1 MTPPR
6 PAPRTKAVLALVL
19 LALLGAACIGAGQWQ
34 LRRAHE
40 REALLAAIEA
50 GRRAP
55 ARVLDAQH
63 RDGPDWHPASA
74 RGRWLN
80 PFTVLLDNRNLK
92 GLPGLW
98 VATPLELQGS
108 PGTAVLVLRGWVAR
122 PLPPAA
128 LPDLSAAAGPVEVHG
143 TLLHRVPRLFDLGS
157 LTGRPDAALPAPFP
171 PADGQPPRLQNLPL
185 DTLEPFLDARVL
197 SEERNRVLELI
208 DRRVT
213 ERVPAAYLT
222 NEAWLR
228 GHRFYVDARV
238 IVPRSPIAELLDE
251 GLSPW
256 VQDPQAVDSVLDMC
270 TGSGC
275 LAILAALAF
284 PHAQVDA
291 VDVSSDALEVAR
303 RNVDD
308 YGLGDRLALHQS
320 NLFDALPERQ
330 YDVIVCNP
338 PYVNSG
344 SMDVLPQEYRHEPHL
359 ALAGGADG
367 MDLVR
372 RILQAAPRYLSENGV
387 LVLEI
392 GHERD
397 FFEAAFPEL
406 SPVWLDTAEASD
418 QLLLLTREQL
428 TT

>member
-1 MTPPR
+1 MYQSARQELLTLR
-6 PAPRTKAVLALVL
+6 DLIRYGVSRLNAAEVALGHGSDNAWDEAVYLVL
-19 LALLGAACIGAGQWQ
+19 HAL
-34 LRRAHE
+34 H
-40 REALLAAIEA
+40 
-50 GRRAP
+50 
-55 ARVLDAQH
+55 
-63 RDGPDWHPASA
+63 
-74 RGRWLN
+74 
-80 PFTVLLDNRNLK
+80 
-92 GLPGLW
+92 
-98 VATPLELQGS
+98 
-108 PGTAVLVLRGWVAR
+108 
-122 PLPPAA
+122 
-128 LPDLSAAAGPVEVHG
+128 
-143 TLLHRVPRLFDLGS
+143 
-157 LTGRPDAALPAPFP
+157 
-171 PADGQPPRLQNLPL
+171 LPL

-197 SEERNRVLELI
+197 TEERSRVLDLI

-228 GHRFYVDARV
+228 GHRFYVDKRV

-256 VQDPQAVDSVLDMC
+256 VQDAQAVDNVLDMC

-275 LAILAALAF
+275 LAILSAMAF
-284 PHAQVDA
+284 PYAHVDA
-291 VDVSSDALEVAR
+291 VDVSPDALDVAR

-308 YGLGDRLALHQS
+308 YGLADRLELHQS
-320 NLFDALPERQ
+320 NLFDSLPERQ

-372 RILQAAPRYLSENGV
+372 RILEAAPRFLTQDGV

>member
-1 MTPPR
+1 MPQNARQELLTLR
-6 PAPRTKAVLALVL
+6 DLIRYGVSRLNAAQVALGHGSDNAWDETVYLVL
-19 LALLGAACIGAGQWQ
+19 HAL
-34 LRRAHE
+34 H
-40 REALLAAIEA
+40 
-50 GRRAP
+50 
-55 ARVLDAQH
+55 
-63 RDGPDWHPASA
+63 
-74 RGRWLN
+74 
-80 PFTVLLDNRNLK
+80 
-92 GLPGLW
+92 
-98 VATPLELQGS
+98 
-108 PGTAVLVLRGWVAR
+108 
-122 PLPPAA
+122 
-128 LPDLSAAAGPVEVHG
+128 
-143 TLLHRVPRLFDLGS
+143 
-157 LTGRPDAALPAPFP
+157 
-171 PADGQPPRLQNLPL
+171 LPL

-197 SEERNRVLELI
+197 DEERNRVLDLI

-256 VQDPQAVDSVLDMC
+256 VQDAQAVDSVLDMC

-275 LAILAALAF
+275 LAILSALAF
-284 PHAQVDA
+284 PYAQVDA
-291 VDVSSDALEVAR
+291 VDVSPDALEVAR

-308 YGLGDRLALHQS
+308 YGLDDRLALHQS
-320 NLFDALPERQ
+320 DLFDSLPERQ

-344 SMDVLPQEYRHEPHL
+344 SMDVLPQEYRHEPQL

-406 SPVWLDTAEASD
+406 SPVWLDTEQASD

>member
-1 MTPPR
+1 MPQNARQELLTLR
-6 PAPRTKAVLALVL
+6 DLIRYGVSRLNAAQVALGHGSDNAWDETVYLVL
-19 LALLGAACIGAGQWQ
+19 HAL
-34 LRRAHE
+34 H
-40 REALLAAIEA
+40 
-50 GRRAP
+50 
-55 ARVLDAQH
+55 
-63 RDGPDWHPASA
+63 
-74 RGRWLN
+74 
-80 PFTVLLDNRNLK
+80 
-92 GLPGLW
+92 
-98 VATPLELQGS
+98 
-108 PGTAVLVLRGWVAR
+108 
-122 PLPPAA
+122 
-128 LPDLSAAAGPVEVHG
+128 
-143 TLLHRVPRLFDLGS
+143 
-157 LTGRPDAALPAPFP
+157 
-171 PADGQPPRLQNLPL
+171 LPL

-256 VQDPQAVDSVLDMC
+256 VQDAQAVDSVLDMC

-275 LAILAALAF
+275 LAILSALAF
-284 PHAQVDA
+284 PYAQVDA
-291 VDVSSDALEVAR
+291 VDVSPDALEVAR

-320 NLFDALPERQ
+320 DLFDSLPERQ

-406 SPVWLDTAEASD
+406 SPVWLDTEEASD

>member
-1 MTPPR
+1 MYQSARQELLTLR
-6 PAPRTKAVLALVL
+6 DLIRYGVSRLNAAQVALGHGSDNAWDETVYLVL
-19 LALLGAACIGAGQWQ
+19 HAL
-34 LRRAHE
+34 H
-40 REALLAAIEA
+40 
-50 GRRAP
+50 
-55 ARVLDAQH
+55 
-63 RDGPDWHPASA
+63 
-74 RGRWLN
+74 
-80 PFTVLLDNRNLK
+80 
-92 GLPGLW
+92 
-98 VATPLELQGS
+98 
-108 PGTAVLVLRGWVAR
+108 
-122 PLPPAA
+122 
-128 LPDLSAAAGPVEVHG
+128 
-143 TLLHRVPRLFDLGS
+143 
-157 LTGRPDAALPAPFP
+157 
-171 PADGQPPRLQNLPL
+171 LPL

-256 VQDPQAVDSVLDMC
+256 VQDAQAVDSVLDMC

-275 LAILAALAF
+275 LAILSALAF
-284 PHAQVDA
+284 PYAQVDA
-291 VDVSSDALEVAR
+291 VDVSPDALEVAR

-320 NLFDALPERQ
+320 DLFDSLPERQ

-359 ALAGGADG
+359 ARAGGADG

-406 SPVWLDTAEASD
+406 SPVWLDTEEASD